1 MYGFTITI
9 SETKNLFTHFFL
21 YSILTKNL
29 GCDMAILCL
38 RVNMYNGK
46 AILNLCMCNRIG
58 KTTIYGEKVYNT
70 VHCVGYCTL
79 YYTLNCK
86 VCIVVIC
93 CCSASSTS
101 LLIPPQFLIPSHTLN
116 LEPSTLNP
124 QPSHTPIPPHT
135 SLVPHTSPYP
145 RVLRLH

>member
-1 MYGFTITI
+1 
-9 SETKNLFTHFFL
+9 
-21 YSILTKNL
+21 
-29 GCDMAILCL
+29 MAILCL

-46 AILNLCMCNRIG
+46 AILNLCMWNRIG
-58 KTTIYGEKVYNT
+58 KTTKYGGKVYNT

-101 LLIPPQFLIPSHTLN
+101 LLIPHSSYLKPHTPSYSLILHTSYLIP
-116 LEPSTLNP
+116 
-124 QPSHTPIPPHT
+124 HTPSYFFILHT
-135 SLVPHTSPYP
+135 SYLIPRFFDSLAWNTHFHTTHIYQIDF
-145 RVLRLH
+145 LDT